1 MDLLSEADLILDG
14 LLDLDL
20 LDNLPGCETPPDDLL
35 PEEGPPI
42 ASDPLEIIGVPERLL
57 SLDDSLLGEDLLDDT
72 LLGEDLLDDSLEVLG
87 VLERL
92 LDDLL
97 PGVALLD
104 EPLEARSLEAEPLTD
119 GTEVLL
125 VADLLSRGDLDL
137 TLLLDREAVLLESPT
152 RPDILSLK
160 KNRQIISPKFQQN

>member
-1 MDLLSEADLILDG
+1 LDG

-20 LDNLPGCETPPDDLL
+20 LEDLLGCETPPDDLL
-35 PEEGPPI
+35 PGEGHPI
-42 ASDPLEIIGVPERLL
+42 ASDPLGVFGVPERLL
-57 SLDDSLLGEDLLDDT
+57 YLDDSLLGEDLLGDS
-72 LLGEDLLDDSLEVLG
+72 LLGEALLGDSLGVLG

-104 EPLEARSLEAEPLTD
+104 EPLEARSLEAEPLSD

-137 TLLLDREAVLLESPT
+137 TLLPDREAVLLESPT

-160 KNRQIISPKFQQN
+160 KTIKLSLLNSSKISFTQH